1 MIVAIT
7 EQPYCVL
14 DVRKE
19 NSRKYPNLTLPK
31 LSAVYVQKRP

>member
-7 EQPYCVL
+7 EQPYRVL

-19 NSRKYPNLTLPK
+19 NSRKYPNPTLLCAK
-31 LSAVYVQKRP
+31 EALS